1 MAYKIVGEGGG
12 SGGNGADKEREELQE
27 LARAIVDAAKQG
39 AWTAAQA
46 VEQPRQ
52 ENAPPRLPW
61 PVFRSLK
68 QNSFTRGGGSRGG
81 GASRDN
87 GGWSLPDSPEERS
100 SREIQR
106 KMEDEARKRQEYE
119 RRQAEEERRRRAASP
134 EPAFQDFTHGG
145 GSRGGGASRGNG
157 GWGLTGLD
165 TPEERRSREI
175 QRKMEDEARKR
186 QEYERKRAEEERRRR
201 AAESEAAFQGFTPG
215 GGSRGGG
222 ASRGNDPRGQA
233 EQSPFTRGGISGGG
247 GARRGGSPW
256 EQEGYSPQESRSFS
270 PEQEHREEATPEREE
285 EAEQEEE
292 SVSLPPVRQLLAKI
306 AGTAGAG
313 IAGAAGAVNA
323 GIQAAGAAGRIA
335 ETFLR
340 PKGVSDWDWSWRESA
355 AQGAKND
362 LEKSA
367 ALYNVGQ
374 AKLDAA
380 QRISEE
386 LNRKVVFDGTLPVDK
401 TGVIDP
407 ETGTIRLNARV
418 GGPENLRDN
427 AVQLLEEQP
436 KTGLDSSGSPG
447 YNAGEEGLFQDAAGA
462 CGDRITGKDII
473 FGSEAK
479 SSRKLASQISKRGW
493 TKDLVMDTVE
503 NPYTIRTSI
512 NRATGNPATVYYTK
526 RGSYVIVDDV
536 TKAVVQVGDNINP
549 AKWVP
554 DSSIVDPYVLK

>member
-68 QNSFTRGGGSRGG
+68 QDSFTRGGGSRGG
-81 GASRDN
+81 GASR
-87 GGWSLPDSPEERS
+87 
-100 SREIQR
+100 
-106 KMEDEARKRQEYE
+106 
-119 RRQAEEERRRRAASP
+119 
-134 EPAFQDFTHGG
+134 
-145 GSRGGGASRGNG
+145 
-157 GWGLTGLD
+157 
-165 TPEERRSREI
+165 
-175 QRKMEDEARKR
+175 
-186 QEYERKRAEEERRRR
+186 
-201 AAESEAAFQGFTPG
+201 
-215 GGSRGGG
+215 
-222 ASRGNDPRGQA
+222 GNDPWGQA
-233 EQSPFTRGGISGGG
+233 EQSPFIRGGISGGG

-256 EQEGYSPQESRSFS
+256 EQVAYPPDGAGSGG
-270 PEQEHREEATPEREE
+270 PEQELTEEASPEREE
-285 EAEQEEE
+285 EAEQEEK

-306 AGTAGAG
+306 AGAAGAG

-323 GIQAAGAAGRIA
+323 GIQAVGAAGRIA

-355 AQGAKND
+355 AQDAKND

-401 TGVIDP
+401 TGIIDP

-447 YNAGEEGLFQDAAGA
+447 YNAGEEGLFQDA
-462 CGDRITGKDII
+462 GKS
-473 FGSEAK
+473 GRSG
-479 SSRKLASQISKRGW
+479 ISVREQLLGK
-493 TKDLVMDTVE
+493 VE
-503 NPYTIRTSI
+503 NPKLKNAIHEMYRPGAS
-512 NRATGNPATVYYTK
+512 TGDGGLADAVRYELSTGELVGGK
-526 RGSYVIVDDV
+526 SHIQ
-536 TKAVVQVGDNINP
+536 KAMERVKNLENIIKKQKLSNGD
-549 AKWVP
+549 
-554 DSSIVDPYVLK
+554 LKIANKLITDLKNALGGK

>member
-1 MAYKIVGEGGG
+1 M
-12 SGGNGADKEREELQE
+12 
-27 LARAIVDAAKQG
+27 DAAKQG
-39 AWTAAQA
+39 AWTATQA

-68 QNSFTRGGGSRGG
+68 QDSFTRGGGPRGG
-81 GASRDN
+81 GASRGN
-87 GGWSLPDSPEERS
+87 GSWSLPDSPEERS

-106 KMEDEARKRQEYE
+106 KMEDEARKRHEYE
-119 RRQAEEERRRRAASP
+119 RR
-134 EPAFQDFTHGG
+134 
-145 GSRGGGASRGNG
+145 
-157 GWGLTGLD
+157 
-165 TPEERRSREI
+165 
-175 QRKMEDEARKR
+175 
-186 QEYERKRAEEERRRR
+186 RAEEERRRR
-201 AAESEAAFQGFTPG
+201 TAGPEPVFQGFTPG

-222 ASRGNDPRGQA
+222 ASRDNGSWSLPDSSEERSNREIQREMEDKARKRHEYERRWAEEERRRRAAGPEPAFQGFTHGGGSRGGGASRGNDPWGQA
-233 EQSPFTRGGISGGG
+233 EQSPFIRGGISGGG

-256 EQEGYSPQESRSFS
+256 EQVAYPPDGAGSGG
-270 PEQEHREEATPEREE
+270 PEQELTEEASPEREE
-285 EAEQEEE
+285 EAEQEEK

-306 AGTAGAG
+306 AGAAGAG

-355 AQGAKND
+355 AQDAKND

-447 YNAGEEGLFQDAAGA
+447 YNAGEEGLFQDTAGA
-462 CGDRITGKDII
+462 GGNGLNKQLMN
-473 FGSEAK
+473 E
-479 SSRKLASQISKRGW
+479 LAESGVKY
-493 TKDLVMDTVE
+493 
-503 NPYTIRTSI
+503 N
-512 NRATGNPATVYYTK
+512 A
-526 RGSYVIVDDV
+526 DDV
-536 TKAVVQVGDNINP
+536 VMITKNADGKLLWLEKGGDSAGLKHIIDRHTADFTAKGINDIP
-549 AKWVP
+549 KFLNE
-554 DSSIVDPYVLK
+554 VLKRKAAKVGMGAKGPFEEYIVNGTRYRVAYGNNGYIVSFFPIKLR

>member
-39 AWTAAQA
+39 AWTATQA

-68 QNSFTRGGGSRGG
+68 QDSFTRGGGSRGG

-87 GGWSLPDSPEERS
+87 GGWSLPDSP
-100 SREIQR
+100 
-106 KMEDEARKRQEYE
+106 
-119 RRQAEEERRRRAASP
+119 
-134 EPAFQDFTHGG
+134 G
-145 GSRGGGASRGNG
+145 
-157 GWGLTGLD
+157 
-165 TPEERRSREI
+165 ERRSREI

-186 QEYERKRAEEERRRR
+186 QEYERRRAEEERRRR
-201 AAESEAAFQGFTPG
+201 AAGPEPAFQGFTHG

-222 ASRGNDPRGQA
+222 ASRGNDPWGQA
-233 EQSPFTRGGISGGG
+233 EQSPFIRGGISGGG

-256 EQEGYSPQESRSFS
+256 EQVAYPPDGAGSGG
-270 PEQEHREEATPEREE
+270 PEQELTEEASPEREE
-285 EAEQEEE
+285 EAEQEEK

-306 AGTAGAG
+306 AGAAGAG

-323 GIQAAGAAGRIA
+323 GIQAVGAAGRIA

-355 AQGAKND
+355 AQDAKND

-401 TGVIDP
+401 TGIIDP

-447 YNAGEEGLFQDAAGA
+447 YNAGEEGLFRDAAG
-462 CGDRITGKDII
+462 
-473 FGSEAK
+473 
-479 SSRKLASQISKRGW
+479 
-493 TKDLVMDTVE
+493 VVE
-503 NPYTIRTSI
+503 NGLNNQLMNELAESGVKY
-512 NRATGNPATVYYTK
+512 NA
-526 RGSYVIVDDV
+526 DDV
-536 TKAVVQVGDNINP
+536 VMITKNADGKLLWLEKGGDSAGLKHIMDRHAANFADKGITDILSFLNKALQSKPVNTGIGRVGPFADYFINGSTYRV
-549 AKWVP
+549 AYG
-554 DSSIVDPYVLK
+554 SNGFIVSFYPI

>member
-68 QNSFTRGGGSRGG
+68 QDSFTR
-81 GASRDN
+81 
-87 GGWSLPDSPEERS
+87 
-100 SREIQR
+100 
-106 KMEDEARKRQEYE
+106 
-119 RRQAEEERRRRAASP
+119 
-134 EPAFQDFTHGG
+134 GG

-157 GWGLTGLD
+157 GWSLPD
-165 TPEERRSREI
+165 TPEERRIREI
-175 QRKMEDEARKR
+175 QREMEDKARKR
-186 QEYERKRAEEERRRR
+186 QEYERRRAEEERRRR
-201 AAESEAAFQGFTPG
+201 AASPEPAFQGFTPG

-222 ASRGNDPRGQA
+222 ASRGNDPWGQA
-233 EQSPFTRGGISGGG
+233 EQSPFIRGGISGGG

-256 EQEGYSPQESRSFS
+256 EQVAYPPDGAGSGG
-270 PEQEHREEATPEREE
+270 PEQELTEEASPEREE
-285 EAEQEEE
+285 EAEQEEK

-306 AGTAGAG
+306 AGAAGAG

-323 GIQAAGAAGRIA
+323 GIQAVGAAGRIA

-355 AQGAKND
+355 AQDAKND

-401 TGVIDP
+401 TGIIDP

-427 AVQLLEEQP
+427 AVQLLEEQS
-436 KTGLDSSGSPG
+436 KTVLDSSGSPG
-447 YNAGEEGLFQDAAGA
+447 YNAGESELWKAEDHVKVDIPKNAQESYRNYDKYGWKGNAPGQTSGTAAGGKYRNRDGKLPTTDA
-462 CGDRITGKDII
+462 QGNSITYQEWDVNNKQPGKSRDGER
-473 FGSEAK
+473 FVTGSDG
-479 SSRKLASQISKRGW
+479 S
-493 TKDLVMDTVE
+493 
-503 NPYTIRTSI
+503 
-512 NRATGNPATVYYTK
+512 VYYTNNHYGENG
-526 RGSYVIVDDV
+526 GS
-536 TKAVVQVGDNINP
+536 TE
-549 AKWVP
+549 
-554 DSSIVDPYVLK
+554 SIPFIKIR